1 MNKKLFKIFFI
12 ILFIFS
18 FIILFS
24 NNTYAF
30 TPKIVN
36 KLSNAFEDIEKWLL
50 KLSTPA
56 TAVAV
61 AVGLFMKKFS
71 FGDEE
76 RIRISKK
83 VIRSSL
89 VSYGLLLSLDLLL
102 AAIKSIVN

>member
-83 VIRSSL
+83 VIRGSL